1 MGEVLK
7 QVNEYTRFVS
17 MLDEGYHMWD
27 FMREIAKPDGDGY
40 PPTLIFGER
49 YDSNEFGTFP
59 LTEAWLK
66 QIDTGDLELLAR
78 HIRIVLGLG
87 AGDVVVET
95 LRDNNYNY
103 DTATMVVVATPEWR
117 EMVGYKE
124 DLKPSDYREIKCW
137 WQDDFDVAVL
147 ERLETTVTVGL
158 DGITSEDSEW
168 VEDEDSYT
176 YPVYGYG
183 NERDAYLEAPDQNLS
198 ERLPVRYIASYSAS
212 VEGESAE
219 SVLKALRARVKS
231 DLVIR

>member
-40 PPTLIFGER
+40 PPTLIFGDR
-49 YDSNEFGTFP
+49 FFASEFGEFP
-59 LTEAWLK
+59 LEESWFK
-66 QIDTGDLELLAR
+66 KIDYNDLELLAR

-95 LRDNNYNY
+95 LRDNNY
-103 DTATMVVVATPEWR
+103 DVATMVVVATEEWR
-117 EMVGYKE
+117 EMTGYKE
-124 DLKPSDYREIKCW
+124 DLKPSDYNEIKHW

-158 DGITSEDSEW
+158 DGSTSEDSEW
-168 VEDEDSYT
+168 IEDEDNVT
-176 YPVYGYG
+176 YPVYGHG
-183 NERDAYLEAPDQNLS
+183 NERDEYLECVDT
-198 ERLPVRYIASYSAS
+198 ERLPVRYVATYSTS
-212 VEGESAE
+212 VQGESVDG
-219 SVLKALRARVKS
+219 VLEALRARVKS

>member
-17 MLDEGYHMWD
+17 MLDEDYGMWD
-27 FMREIAKPDGDGY
+27 YMREVAKPDGDCY
-40 PPTLIFGER
+40 PPTLIFSSEFFA
-49 YDSNEFGTFP
+49 SEFGTFP

-66 QIDTGDLELLAR
+66 QIDTEDLELFAR

-95 LRDNNYNY
+95 VRDNNR

-117 EMVGYKE
+117 EMTGYKE
-124 DLKPSDYREIKCW
+124 DLKLSDYREIKCW
-137 WQDDFDVAVL
+137 WEDNFDVAVL
-147 ERLETTVTVGL
+147 ERLETTVTVGM
-158 DGITSEDSEW
+158 DGSVTEDSEW
-168 VEDEDSYT
+168 VEDEDSVS

-183 NERDAYLEAPDQNLS
+183 SERDAYLECPDA
-198 ERLPVRYIASYSAS
+198 ERLPVRYVANYSAS
-212 VEGESAE
+212 VEGESVE
-219 SVLKALRARVKS
+219 SVLEALRARVKS